1 MRIACAQYAIHDGD
15 PAANLKRSV
24 AAILDAARTGADL
37 VVLPELANSGCD
49 FPSQD
54 HALGLAEEL
63 TDPGGPTLRAW
74 LSAAWEAGVFVVGGL
89 LEREG
94 DTLYNSAAV
103 VGPGFFGRY
112 RKTHFWNKEKFLY
125 EPGQYLPV
133 FETPLGRIGVLICYD
148 AWFPE
153 AARSLALRGAD
164 LLCIP
169 ANAPDDWVPEDQRIG
184 GLTMLNVHAISH
196 ANTNRLFVACA
207 NRVGDGYL
215 GRSCIAAS
223 SGGLLAF
230 GSTVEQELIYAE
242 VDVERAR
249 HQKQLTEYSH
259 AFGDRNPGVYELAL
273 RLDPRTGLRS
283 GG

>member
-1 MRIACAQYAIHDGD
+1 MRVACAQYAIKDGD

-74 LSAAWEAGVFVVGGL
+74 RSAVWEAGVFVVGGL

-94 DTLYNSAAV
+94 ESLYNSAVV

-112 RKTHFWNKEKFLY
+112 RKTHLWDKEKLLY
-125 EPGQYLPV
+125 EPGKDLPV

-164 LLCIP
+164 LLCVP

-196 ANTNRLFVACA
+196 ANANRLFVACA

-215 GRSCIAAS
+215 GRSCIVAPT
-223 SGGLLAF
+223 GGILAF
-230 GSTVEQELIYAE
+230 GSATEEELVSAE
-242 VDVERAR
+242 VDTKRSRRE
-249 HQKQLTEYSH
+249 KWLTEHSH
-259 AFGDRNPGVYELAL
+259 AFRDRNFGTYEG
-273 RLDPRTGLRS
+273 PF
-283 GG
+283 